1 MFVLAA
7 PNIDV
12 NGIPFQ
18 EAFHN
23 DGEILRATFKGIF
36 ELQHLSC
43 IISDTLFLHYR
54 QHGLCLQSSS
64 RWMSP

>member
-1 MFVLAA
+1 MFALAA

-23 DGEILRATFKGIF
+23 DGKILGAAFEGIIEPKF
-36 ELQHLSC
+36 FFFMHH
-43 IISDTLFLHYR
+43 I
-54 QHGLCLQSSS
+54 
-64 RWMSP
+64 